1 MQIKMTN
8 WMQAMHRSNA
18 KSSGMQISG
27 AKSDA
32 GNGANKKLSG
42 NSASNAASV
51 DLSKSGRYKARM
63 LKESEQCD
71 SADDVMQKA
80 ESTID
85 DIIDTVKSGG
95 KLTREQERIF
105 NDGMRDLASKHY
117 KDMKDMKLSAG
128 DVLQELKENYLQR
141 QQLFADM
148 QKKAESETAHGQE
161 LSDNVKLMT
170 AQQEQ
175 DEKEKLI
182 EILKESLKEDETDQ
196 NQDGDC
202 KTDDD
207 TSKKGYD
214 ISSGDTDD
222 NADSIN
228 DADAAALQDKLKAAD
243 LIDKNSKKISDMK
256 EQSALEGTKE
266 RQYARNLEHDYEKIM
281 DILDHDEIA
290 ADEKLME
297 YESYKANSY
306 SNAYNR
312 EVYRNKKVFDLETWL
327 TAKIQFNSYDDLEE
341 VKGDG
346 LDLSRI
352 GTDFIKKFMI

>member
-27 AKSDA
+27 VKSDA
-32 GNGANKKLSG
+32 GNDTKKNISG
-42 NSASNAASV
+42 HSASNAASV

-63 LKESEQCD
+63 LRESELSS

-80 ESTID
+80 ESTIN
-85 DIIDTVKSGG
+85 DIIDTVKS
-95 KLTREQERIF
+95 
-105 NDGMRDLASKHY
+105 ASKHY